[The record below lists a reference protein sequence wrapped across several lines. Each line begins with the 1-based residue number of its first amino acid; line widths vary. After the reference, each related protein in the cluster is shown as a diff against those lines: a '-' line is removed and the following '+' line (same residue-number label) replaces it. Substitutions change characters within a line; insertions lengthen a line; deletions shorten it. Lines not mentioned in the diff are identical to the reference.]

1 MSETPNSSLKLDTAL
16 SLRLWLRLLSCT
28 KLIENEI
35 RSSLRDSFDT
45 TLPRFDVMAQLY
57 RYPDGLRMGEISQLL
72 MVTGGNVT
80 GIIDQLVQDNLVER
94 ATDPDDRRAY
104 KVRLTATGL
113 STFEGMASQHREWVH
128 DLTSSLEEEQ
138 QQELFN
144 LLTRLRDSLHEK
156 LAKNE

>member
-1 MSETPNSSLKLDTAL
+1 MSENSSLKLDTAL

-94 ATDPDDRRAY
+94 TTDPEDRRAY
-104 KVRLTATGL
+104 KVRLTQSGL
-113 STFEGMASQHREWVH
+113 TTFEAMALQHREWVH
-128 DLTSSLEEEQ
+128 ELTGGLEEGE

-144 LLTRLRDSLHEK
+144 LLTHLRDSVNEK
-156 LAKNE
+156 LAKNDH